1 MTKQKLID
9 VILVAAVIV
18 SFLVAGVLGIKVLQA
33 KKESKQLQ
41 QEIAADNI
49 PVNNDTVVV
58 ESQYST
64 DDYIDDLNNSD
75 PILESG
81 EVITYIDDN
90 AQYYGTDVSLY
101 KSSNGK
107 NKATYTYNNTDIGF
121 DVELDKN
128 GFVSNVSDA
137 YNVLGDYPLVNFTGV
152 FPEDVEKRKS
162 IYKTLMRNHIYGRA
176 SVFYEGNN
184 TTRLVVYPEG
194 KNCTDLTIGEW

>member
-9 VILVAAVIV
+9 VILVVAVIV
-18 SFLVAGVLGIKVLQA
+18 CFIVAGVLGIKVLQA

-41 QEIAADNI
+41 QEIAENNI
-49 PVNNDTVVV
+49 PVNTDTVVV
-58 ESQYST
+58 ESRDDT
-64 DDYIDDLNNSD
+64 DDYIDDLNNTD

-90 AQYYGTDVSLY
+90 AVYYGTDVSLY
-101 KSSNGK
+101 KTSDDENTT
-107 NKATYTYNNTDIGF
+107 TYTYNRTDIGF

-128 GFVSNVSDA
+128 GFVGKVGDA
-137 YNVLGDYPLVNFTGV
+137 YNVLGDYPLVNFTGA
-152 FPEDVEKRKS
+152 FPEDEETRKL

-194 KNCTDLTIGEW
+194 QNRVDLIIGEW